1 MTTSTP
7 TLARTARSTTSSA
20 WGPTVSP
27 AGKAWMRI
35 SVTGTSATDL
45 WAEIACGNFSGHR
58 LRCRR
63 GKAAAPL
70 GAAQRD
76 AGFTLI
82 EILVVC
88 LIIGIVVAGIVLSVN
103 LTGRD
108 RELEKESRRLYT
120 LVDYAREQAE
130 LQTREYGVMFRDD
143 GYEFLTYDTRRDT
156 WRSVFEDEALHAR
169 RLPDG
174 LGFRLSVD
182 ARPVVLNRP
191 KDAKDKTPQVM
202 IFSNGDLS
210 TFTATLER
218 EGGVRSVTLTQDS
231 SGKVVEQPMVEQKP

>member
-1 MTTSTP
+1 MPTS
-7 TLARTARSTTSSA
+7 A
-20 WGPTVSP
+20 
-27 AGKAWMRI
+27 
-35 SVTGTSATDL
+35 TGTSATSGVPRKFRVL
-45 WAEIACGNFSGHR
+45 LRGKCPVEHGKRNFKGCFSGVPR
-58 LRCRR
+58 AR
-63 GKAAAPL
+63 
-70 GAAQRD
+70 
-76 AGFTLI
+76 GFTLV
-82 EILVVC
+82 EILVVVT
-88 LIIGIVVAGIVLSVN
+88 IIAVVTAGIVLSVSV
-103 LTGRD
+103 TGRD
-108 RELEKESRRLYT
+108 RDLERESDRLLALFNY
-120 LVDYAREQAE
+120 VREQAE
-130 LQTREYGVMFRDD
+130 LQTREFGIMFQDD
-143 GYEFLTYDTRRDT
+143 GYEFLTYDTRRDS
-156 WRSVFEDEALHAR
+156 WRSVFEDDALRAR

>member
-1 MTTSTP
+1 MPTS
-7 TLARTARSTTSSA
+7 A
-20 WGPTVSP
+20 
-27 AGKAWMRI
+27 
-35 SVTGTSATDL
+35 TGTSPTSGVPAKL
-45 WAEIACGNFSGHR
+45 RVLPCGS
-58 LRCRR
+58 
-63 GKAAAPL
+63 A
-70 GAAQRD
+70 GAR
-76 AGFTLI
+76 GFTLV
-82 EILVVC
+82 EILVVVA
-88 LIIGIVVAGIVLSVN
+88 IIAVVTAGIVLSVSV
-103 LTGRD
+103 TGRD
-108 RELEKESRRLYT
+108 CDLERESDRLLALFKY
-120 LVDYAREQAE
+120 VREQAE
-130 LQTREYGVMFRDD
+130 LQTREYGIMFQDD

-156 WRSVFEDEALHAR
+156 WRSVFEDDALRAR

-231 SGKVVEQPMVEQKP
+231 SGQVVEQPMVEQKP